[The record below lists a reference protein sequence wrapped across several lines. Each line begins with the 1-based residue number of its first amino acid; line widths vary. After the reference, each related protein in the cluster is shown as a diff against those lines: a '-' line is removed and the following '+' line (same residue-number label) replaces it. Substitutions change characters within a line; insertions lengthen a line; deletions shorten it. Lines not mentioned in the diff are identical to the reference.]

1 MSVAFGKSYGA
12 KKYVTNHFIKKN
24 KQFVYIRRFK
34 TELEEALFK
43 DKMPIWF
50 DQIKKEF
57 PGVKL
62 TNNKEV
68 FKIDDKIAG
77 YAIPLSTSN
86 ILKSATFENVDTII
100 FDEFLLARTG
110 SGYHYLQ
117 NEIIQFAELLETI
130 MRMRPNIK
138 VFMLGNAISV
148 SNPYF
153 DFFNLSLPY
162 NSEFK
167 VFRNG
172 LIVVNYIKNLEYRK
186 AKKETIIG
194 KLFEGTEYGRY
205 AIDNEFL
212 EDNKDF
218 IHKKTATSKFA
229 FTINV
234 NNNKYGVWIDYTN
247 KYMFISNDYD
257 PNFKLVFSFNKEDHN
272 EDTILLRLNNSSFL
286 KSILEYYRLS
296 RLFYEGQSIK
306 NNFTS
311 AIISKLQR

>member
-1 MSVAFGKSYGA
+1 
-12 KKYVTNHFIKKN
+12 
-24 KQFVYIRRFK
+24 
-34 TELEEALFK
+34 
-43 DKMPIWF
+43 
-50 DQIKKEF
+50 
-57 PGVKL
+57 
-62 TNNKEV
+62 
-68 FKIDDKIAG
+68 
-77 YAIPLSTSN
+77 
-86 ILKSATFENVDTII
+86 
-100 FDEFLLARTG
+100 
-110 SGYHYLQ
+110 
-117 NEIIQFAELLETI
+117 

-138 VFMLGNAISV
+138 VFMLGNAISI

-153 DFFNLSLPY
+153 DFFNLRLPY

-172 LIVVNYIKNLEYRK
+172 LILVNYIKNVEYRK

-272 EDTILLRLNNSSFL
+272 EDTILLRLNNSTFL

-296 RLFYEGQSIK
+296 RLFYESQNIK